1 MKTVTL
7 KVPDEDAL
15 RWKEEAH
22 ELRLSLSELIRQR
35 MNGAP
40 PIMFTIPAN
49 ATYVA
54 PVASEPAGT
63 NATKVKFKSGSCA
76 NRLPKGSF
84 CKQCGK
90 LH

>member
-7 KVPDEDAL
+7 KVPEEDAA

-40 PIMFTIPAN
+40 PIMFTTTPPFVGTT
-49 ATYVA
+49 ATNLVA
-54 PVASEPAGT
+54 QTASVT
-63 NATKVKFKSGSCA
+63 SLKSGPCE